1 MTLTIIFQNK
11 ESFTVPRMWI
21 THTRYTS
28 KNTLF
33 IMECNPKYV
42 SIMEQDNVIKRHNQS
57 DIHGILIFN
66 DVMYKVESTSDVVHT
81 DTILQA
87 AQIGNI

>member
-11 ESFTVPRMWI
+11 EYFTVPRMWI
-21 THTRYTS
+21 THARYTS
-28 KNTLF
+28 KDTLF
-33 IMECNPKYV
+33 TMKCNPKYA

-57 DIHGILIFN
+57 DIPGILIFN
-66 DVMYKVESTSDVVHT
+66 DVMYKVESTSDVVHA

-87 AQIGNI
+87 IQISN